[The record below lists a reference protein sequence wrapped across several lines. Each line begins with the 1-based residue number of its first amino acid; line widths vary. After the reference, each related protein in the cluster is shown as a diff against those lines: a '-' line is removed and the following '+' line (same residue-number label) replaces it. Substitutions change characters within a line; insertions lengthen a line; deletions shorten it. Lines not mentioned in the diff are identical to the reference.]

1 MNIVYKKEHEAY
13 KFLSLGDV
21 FSWYDTMYMKTQTF
35 LSESGRELYNAINL
49 SLGKGACFNDN
60 DEVPL
65 LTQTLL
71 LSNEV

>member
-13 KFLSLGDV
+13 KFLTLGDV

-35 LSESGRELYNAINL
+35 LSESGGELYNAVNL

-60 DEVPL
+60 DEVIPVKAQL
-65 LTQTLL
+65 VI
-71 LSNEV
+71 S

>member
-35 LSESGRELYNAINL
+35 LSESGGELYNAVNL

-60 DEVPL
+60 DEVVL
-65 LTQTLL
+65 VKAQLVI
-71 LSNEV
+71 S

>member
-35 LSESGRELYNAINL
+35 LSESGGELYNAINL

-60 DEVPL
+60 DEV
-65 LTQTLL
+65 TLVNAKL
-71 LSNEV
+71 VVS